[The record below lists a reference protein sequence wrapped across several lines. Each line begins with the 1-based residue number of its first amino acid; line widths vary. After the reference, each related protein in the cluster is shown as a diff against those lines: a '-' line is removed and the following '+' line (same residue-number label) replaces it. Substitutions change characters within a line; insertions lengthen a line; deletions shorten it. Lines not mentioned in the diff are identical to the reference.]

1 MKSSPYYE
9 RNEELAKND
18 ELTVSDLKGVP
29 LRVVIYEDIK
39 KYIKPAIIII
49 LILLTLW
56 YLWGWGEWYL
66 YLAAVIGAISA
77 RVLTPQIAKRLM
89 SYAAVVNFELKDT
102 GNIDKL
108 QIDLIPM
115 PRFMNSVFLDQAGY
129 PAALNAPLA
138 TRQGP
143 TYIVESSILT
153 GDIIPGTGVQS
164 AVDIHE
170 INPIHRNMEFLK
182 KYKTAFLGLRKDA
195 LEWLHELNTLKL
207 TQKIE
212 VAKGYTYRTRVFSEL
227 ADKELYQ
234 LEEDP
239 IQLEKMKE
247 EIKEL
252 KESLKNQGEIEN
264 EAVRTDYE

>member
-18 ELTVSDLKGVP
+18 ELTVSDLRGVP

-39 KYIKPAIIII
+39 KYIKPAI
-49 LILLTLW
+49 LISVALLALW

-66 YLAAVIGAISA
+66 YTAAVIGAISA
-77 RVLTPQIAKRLM
+77 RIMTPQIAKRLM

-102 GNIDKL
+102 GHIDKL

-115 PRFMNSVFLDQAGY
+115 PRFMNSVFIDEAGY
-129 PAALNAPLA
+129 PAALNSPLA

-143 TYIVESSILT
+143 AYIVEGSIYM
-153 GDIIPGTGVQS
+153 GEEIPGTGVKS
-164 AVDIHE
+164 AMDIHE
-170 INPIHRNMEFLK
+170 VNPVHKNTEFLK
-182 KYKTAFLGLRKDA
+182 KYKTAFLSLRRDA
-195 LEWLHELNTLKL
+195 LAWLHELNALRL
-207 TQKIE
+207 TQKVE

-227 ADKELYQ
+227 ADKALYQ

-239 IQLEKMKE
+239 IAIEKLQKE
-247 EIKEL
+247 IEEL
-252 KESLKNQGEIEN
+252 KTRLETQGAEN
-264 EAVRTDYE
+264 EAIQPNNE